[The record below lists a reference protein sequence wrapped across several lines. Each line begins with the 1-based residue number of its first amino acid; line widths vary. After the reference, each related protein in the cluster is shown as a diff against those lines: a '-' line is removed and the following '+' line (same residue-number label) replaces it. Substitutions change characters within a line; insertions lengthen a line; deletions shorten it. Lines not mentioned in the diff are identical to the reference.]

1 MQQLLVVTDREL
13 PVDWLRQAV
22 RGRATVS
29 QCAPSAASA
38 IVAMAD
44 RAGAQVVLVDFAPRD
59 GFAAASQVRGL
70 VQEGSGRLVVVGVG
84 EDDAPETVLAAVRG
98 GARDFLRIGSSAD
111 EVEALLERLGAH
123 TQASAAQR
131 CRWFSVL
138 GARPGED
145 TTLMAAHLALAL
157 RDAAPEGRVMLVDL
171 GLPPGDAPLMLGASA
186 DYTIVDALRSVRRLD
201 ETLIDTAIARHRSG
215 LYLLSLPPD
224 VPAPAMTGADLQE
237 LTTVLGAHCT
247 HVVLNLG
254 GWTDPDV
261 LRVALRASERA
272 VLAVQATVPSCRSAR
287 ALLDRL
293 HGERIALDNV
303 GVAVDGTY
311 RGMQMAAA
319 DVARG
324 LDLALWAELPAS
336 PAARHLVL
344 NRGDSLY
351 ALRPKD
357 AYAVR
362 VRALAGALGT
372 GDLGARTAQPPARS
386 PFDAVRTALGAL
398 RGVGR

>member
-13 PVDWLRQAV
+13 PVEWLRQAV

-29 QCAPSAASA
+29 QCAPSAAST
-38 IVAMAD
+38 IVAMAG

-59 GFAAASQVRGL
+59 GSAAAAQVRGL
-70 VQEGSGRLVVVGVG
+70 VQEGAGRLVVVGVG
-84 EDDAPETVLAAVRG
+84 EDDAPDTVLAAVRG

-111 EVEALLERLGAH
+111 EVEALLDRLGAH
-123 TQASAAQR
+123 TRASAAR
-131 CRWFSVL
+131 HCRWFSVL

-145 TTLMAAHLALAL
+145 TTLLAAHVALAL
-157 RDAAPEGRVMLVDL
+157 RDANPEGRVLLLDL
-171 GLPPGDAPLMLGASA
+171 GLPPGDGPLMLGATS

-201 ETLIDTAIARHRSG
+201 ETLIDTAIARHRGG
-215 LYLLSLPPD
+215 LYLLSLPAD
-224 VPAPAMTGADLQE
+224 VPAPAVTGADLQE

-254 GWTDPDV
+254 GWTDADV

-272 VLAVQATVPSCRSAR
+272 VLVVQATVPSCRSAR

-293 HGERIALDNV
+293 HGERVILENV
-303 GVAVDGTY
+303 GAVVDGSY

-324 LDLALWAELPAS
+324 LDLPLWAELPAN

-351 ALRPKD
+351 TLRPKD
-357 AYAVR
+357 AYALR
-362 VRALAGALGT
+362 VRALADALRNGTLGT
-372 GDLGARTAQPPARS
+372 GTAQPPARK
-386 PFDAVRTALGAL
+386 PFEAMRTALAAL